1 MERFRRVLNHPQFRK
16 DPIGTIHQH
25 LTLSLQSAQLTKH
38 Q

>member
-25 LTLSLQSAQLTKH
+25 LALSPHAAPPTKH